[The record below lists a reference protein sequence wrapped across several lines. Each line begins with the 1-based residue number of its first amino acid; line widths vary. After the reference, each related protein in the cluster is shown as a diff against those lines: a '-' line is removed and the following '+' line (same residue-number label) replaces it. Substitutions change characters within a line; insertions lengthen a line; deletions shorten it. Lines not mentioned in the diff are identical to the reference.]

1 MALFQHAQYSIT
13 WCDPYTCL
21 SLHQNKRQNITFDPY
36 LWVHSWSP
44 CCLPPP
50 DTTKWRD
57 TWVACSGEWSATPS
71 TEKEGVVIHDIHVYK
86 VQVHINKC
94 RWKDNQLSDS
104 FYNEYFVKD
113 PICPANIYAWKKKST
128 RKWPICQLDIVCKFK
143 AIFLL
148 YRVAFLNC
156 TLVCSIPV
164 VF

>member
-1 MALFQHAQYSIT
+1 MWPL
-13 WCDPYTCL
+13 TCL

-44 CCLPPP
+44 CSLPPP

-71 TEKEGVVIHDIHVYK
+71 TEKEGVH
-86 VQVHINKC
+86 C
-94 RWKDNQLSDS
+94 CDS
-104 FYNEYFVKD
+104 QYTCLLGIGSYQQMSLERQSIIRQYFVKD